1 MADEQEPEL
10 YEYEERNPIGF
21 GFSDKQWRKQSG
33 VKEIDAPCIERFD
46 KPFTAWDAER
56 GDTVEGLG
64 AIGRWWSPRVEL
76 AGTYDDVWKQTRWP
90 RLPLDFDFGYWN
102 AAPADQQIDYPTGG
116 EQVVLIGL
124 HEGGEIRFRLPQPDL
139 KLLLHLKAGVPLFKP
154 LVTDTLIFDM
164 QALQLI
170 LVQRALVAAD
180 MEIDVIELSGWGIA
194 QAREINS
201 TGQNTALS
209 VDRR

>member
-33 VKEIDAPCIERFD
+33 LKEMDAPCIERLG

-56 GDTVEGLG
+56 GDYPVEGLG

-76 AGTYDDVWKQTRWP
+76 AGTYDDAWKQSRWP

-116 EQVVLIGL
+116 EEVALIGL
-124 HEGGEIRFRLPQPDL
+124 HESGEIRFRLPDNPPYAL
-139 KLLLHLKAGVPLFKP
+139 VRAYTGAILPRPMHL
-154 LVTDTLIFDM
+154 DTLIFDM
-164 QALQLI
+164 QEMTLSCVYRMTLAAAAGVRGLEI
-170 LVQRALVAAD
+170 RRKERA
-180 MEIDVIELSGWGIA
+180 
-194 QAREINS
+194 
-201 TGQNTALS
+201 
-209 VDRR
+209 